1 MVEEMAALESVS
13 VAEEMVIPHEVAVV
27 VNTPVEENTLAV
39 KNEKE
44 EEENVDYKQVQ
55 VQVVASLVV
64 EAVETVALEWVSVV
78 VVTEMVKPPQAV
90 VVEEEEETGD

>member
-39 KNEKE
+39 KE

-55 VQVVASLVV
+55 VQVVVSLVV